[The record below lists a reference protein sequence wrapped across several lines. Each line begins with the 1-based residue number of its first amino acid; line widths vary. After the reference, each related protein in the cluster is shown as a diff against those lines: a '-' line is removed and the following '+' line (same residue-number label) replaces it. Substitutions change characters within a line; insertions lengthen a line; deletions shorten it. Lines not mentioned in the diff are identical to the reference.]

1 MAYSKIA
8 LLLLFNVIFF
18 TLVSSTSVP
27 CPPPPSESYNKKP
40 VPSSPYHK
48 ATCKDALKLQVC
60 ANVLDL
66 VKVSLPPTS
75 QCCALING
83 LVDLEAAVCLCT
95 ALKANLLGINLNVP
109 ISLSLVLNH
118 CGKKVP
124 SGFQCA

>member
-27 CPPPPSESYNKKP
+27 CPPPPSKSYPKKP
-40 VPSSPYHK
+40 SPSSPHK

-75 QCCALING
+75 QCCALIDG

>member
-18 TLVSSTSVP
+18 TFVSSTSVP
-27 CPPPPSESYNKKP
+27 CPPPPSKSYPKKP
-40 VPSSPYHK
+40 SPSSPHK
-48 ATCKDALKLQVC
+48 VTCKDALKLKVC

-124 SGFQCA
+124 SGFQCV

>member
-8 LLLLFNVIFF
+8 LLFLFNVIFF
-18 TLVSSTSVP
+18 TFVSSTSVP
-27 CPPPPSESYNKKP
+27 CPPPPPKKP
-40 VPSSPYHK
+40 STSSPNHK
-48 ATCKDALKLQVC
+48 PTCTDALKLKVC

-75 QCCALING
+75 KCCALIKG

-109 ISLSLVLNH
+109 ISLNVVLNH

-124 SGFQCA
+124 YGFKCA

>member
-1 MAYSKIA
+1 MAYSTIA

-18 TLVSSTSVP
+18 TFVSSSSVP
-27 CPPPPSESYNKKP
+27 CPPPPPKKP
-40 VPSSPYHK
+40 STSSPNHK
-48 ATCKDALKLQVC
+48 PTCKDALKLKVC

-75 QCCALING
+75 KCCALIKG

-109 ISLSLVLNH
+109 ISLNLVLNQ

-124 SGFQCA
+124 SGFKCA

>member
-8 LLLLFNVIFF
+8 LFFLFNVIFF

-27 CPPPPSESYNKKP
+27 CPPSPPKSHQMKP
-40 VPSSPYHK
+40 YPSTPYTK
-48 ATCKDALKLQVC
+48 PTCKDALKLKVC

-75 QCCALING
+75 KCCALING

-118 CGKKVP
+118 CHKKVP
-124 SGFQCA
+124 SGFKCA

>member
-8 LLLLFNVIFF
+8 LLFLFNVIFF
-18 TLVSSTSVP
+18 TLVSSTSIP
-27 CPPPPSESYNKKP
+27 CPRPPSKSYHKKP
-40 VPSSPYHK
+40 SPSSPYHK
-48 ATCKDALKLQVC
+48 PTCKDALKLKVC

-75 QCCALING
+75 QCCALIDG

-109 ISLSLVLNH
+109 ISLNLVLNH

-124 SGFQCA
+124 SGFKCA

>member
-1 MAYSKIA
+1 MAYPKIA
-8 LLLLFNVIFF
+8 LLLIFNVIFF

-27 CPPPPSESYNKKP
+27 CPPPPSKNHHKKP
-40 VPSSPYHK
+40 SPSSPYRK
-48 ATCKDALKLQVC
+48 PTCKNALKLNVC

-75 QCCALING
+75 KCCKLING

-109 ISLSLVLNH
+109 VSLSLILNH